1 MPTVTMQRARLLRNS
16 YASGHT
22 NVVAG
27 KSFGCDSSVVQ
38 CTFIPLPGDDYQD
51 QFSQLGVVLTFQDV
65 DGTSTSAAPLR
76 PLFRTQSRIEV
87 YTTRSQAMI
96 IQTFNKIKCLGP

>member
-1 MPTVTMQRARLLRNS
+1 MPTVTMQKSTLAKDP

-51 QFSQLGVVLTFQDV
+51 QFSLLGVVLTFQDV
-65 DGTSTSAAPLR
+65 DGSSTSAAPLR

-87 YTTRSQAMI
+87 YTNPRSG
-96 IQTFNKIKCLGP
+96 KDHPDL